1 MGIRDKQAGLLGWI
15 LLFPIFMV
23 ILFVVFTVLNK
34 AFWDY
39 RVDQMCEV
47 DGGDTVYKKMFFD
60 REEYI
65 KNFGLPERGIEAHWV
80 SSRDHVNYSILS
92 RDEKTMIRRGFTEIS
107 RIEIT
112 IFRASDKEVLA
123 KSISYH
129 RGGGNIPFVASPGHS
144 CGGDLNI
151 APLLSRTVFLKE
163 KVNEN

>member
-60 REEYI
+60 REEYT
-65 KNFGLPERGIEAHWV
+65 KNTTPSGELIAPPVGSSLSVGRSVVSIHERTV
-80 SSRDHVNYSILS
+80 F
-92 RDEKTMIRRGFTEIS
+92 RRGFTELS
-107 RIEIT
+107 RVETT
-112 IFRASDKEVLA
+112 IIRVSDKEVLA

-144 CGGDLNI
+144 CGGNLNI

-163 KVNEN
+163 KTNDN